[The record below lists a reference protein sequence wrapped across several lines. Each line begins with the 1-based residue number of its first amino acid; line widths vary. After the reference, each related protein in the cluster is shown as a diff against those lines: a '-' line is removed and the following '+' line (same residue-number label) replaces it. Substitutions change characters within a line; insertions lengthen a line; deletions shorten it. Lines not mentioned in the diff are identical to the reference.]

1 MAVSPAL
8 RAAETAAHK
17 CRRFAKRIDNF
28 LSMLALLAPIGGLGS
43 MAKKSRRVKRKGQVR
58 LSAAQM
64 VLPGG
69 IETAD
74 VPEGVSH
81 PASEM
86 SDLEEEYRHVILD
99 LKRVGILAA
108 ATLATLIVLAL
119 VLV

>member
-1 MAVSPAL
+1 
-8 RAAETAAHK
+8 
-17 CRRFAKRIDNF
+17 
-28 LSMLALLAPIGGLGS
+28 

-69 IETAD
+69 VEALD

-81 PASEM
+81 PALEVP
-86 SDLEEEYRHVILD
+86 DLGEEYRHVILD
-99 LKRVGILAA
+99 LKRVGILAV
-108 ATLATLIVLAL
+108 ATLATLIVLAF